1 VPKRPAGTG
10 IPVGLAENQ
19 VITGRAVPL
28 APGLL
33 AGPRW
38 PWWQLPITVVQG
50 GHATMV
56 SPRNLAG
63 IGVSISGGEAA
74 EAGYRQ
80 TLLGGRAQMPA
91 PLQMIALT
99 FRLDVDAE
107 SRLLAEVDRIEG
119 RGVLRVLDMVFLAK
133 GQDGTVEGL
142 EVGDSED
149 FGSLLAGISSL
160 TAENGSRPAGG
171 SGAADEPAGS
181 GVAAVQALAGSLE
194 PGSAVALLLVEHV
207 WAGPLVDA
215 VSAAGGALVSDD
227 FLAGDVSRAIA
238 AEIAAVEE
246 ASAVI
251 ASAQAA
257 EAAAVLRA
265 VAASAEAAEVEAA
278 SERIQE
284 AAAAEA
290 AGVLIAAGLI
300 EEAAAHEAVTALTAA
315 GLITDAAAQAASEA
329 VAGDLA
335 LISAADETAAEAT
348 EEAGAKVRAASITRS
363 EAQILRYLPQPVPFS
378 VIADK
383 LGISRSAAKER
394 AARLYQR
401 LGVHS
406 REEAVSR
413 ARAFGMLSQ

>member
-1 VPKRPAGTG
+1 
-10 IPVGLAENQ
+10 
-19 VITGRAVPL
+19 
-28 APGLL
+28 
-33 AGPRW
+33 
-38 PWWQLPITVVQG
+38 
-50 GHATMV
+50 
-56 SPRNLAG
+56 
-63 IGVSISGGEAA
+63 
-74 EAGYRQ
+74 
-80 TLLGGRAQMPA
+80 MPA

-133 GQDGTVEGL
+133 GQDGTVEGM
-142 EVGDSED
+142 EVGEGED
-149 FGSLLAGISSL
+149 FGSLLAGISPFGTGSGSRL
-160 TAENGSRPAGG
+160 TADGEVTGG
-171 SGAADEPAGS
+171 PAGS
-181 GVAAVQALAGSLE
+181 GVATVQALADSLE
-194 PGSAVALLLVEHV
+194 PGSAVALLLVEHL

-215 VSAAGGALVSDD
+215 ISAAGGALISDD
-227 FLAGDVSRAIA
+227 FLAGDVSRAVG

-251 ASAQAA
+251 AEAQAA

-265 VAASAEAAEVEAA
+265 VAASAAAAEAEAA
-278 SERIQE
+278 SERIKE

-290 AGVLIAAGLI
+290 ASALIEAGLI

-315 GLITDAAAQAASEA
+315 GLITDAVAQAAGEA
-329 VAGDLA
+329 VAEDLA
-335 LISAADETAAEAT
+335 LISAADETAAGATQEAQ
-348 EEAGAKVRAASITRS
+348 AKMRAASITRS
-363 EAQILRYLPQPVPFS
+363 EAQVLRYLPSPVPFS

-406 REEAVSR
+406 RDEAVSR
-413 ARAFGMLSQ
+413 ARELGLLPR

>member
-1 VPKRPAGTG
+1 
-10 IPVGLAENQ
+10 
-19 VITGRAVPL
+19 
-28 APGLL
+28 
-33 AGPRW
+33 
-38 PWWQLPITVVQG
+38 
-50 GHATMV
+50 
-56 SPRNLAG
+56 
-63 IGVSISGGEAA
+63 
-74 EAGYRQ
+74 
-80 TLLGGRAQMPA
+80 MPA

-142 EVGDSED
+142 EVGDGED
-149 FGSLLAGISSL
+149 FGSLLASVSPFG
-160 TAENGSRPAGG
+160 AENGNRPAAGN
-171 SGAADEPAGS
+171 GAADS
-181 GVAAVQALAGSLE
+181 GVAAVEALAGSLE
-194 PGSAVALLLVEHV
+194 PGNALALLLVEHV

-215 VSAAGGALVSDD
+215 VSAAGGALISDD
-227 FLAGDVSRAIA
+227 FLAGDVSRAIG

-251 ASAQAA
+251 AEAQAA

-265 VAASAEAAEVEAA
+265 VAASAEAAEAEAA
-278 SERIQE
+278 SELIQE

-290 AGVLIAAGLI
+290 VSALIAAGLI
-300 EEAAAHEAVTALTAA
+300 EEAAAHEAVAALTAA
-315 GLITDAAAQAASEA
+315 GLITDAAAQAAGEA
-329 VAGDLA
+329 LAGDLA

-348 EEAGAKVRAASITRS
+348 EEAQAKMRAAAITRS

-394 AARLYQR
+394 AARVYQR

-406 REEAVSR
+406 REDAVSR
-413 ARAFGMLSQ
+413 ARELGMLPR

>member
-1 VPKRPAGTG
+1 MA
-10 IPVGLAENQ
+10 
-19 VITGRAVPL
+19 
-28 APGLL
+28 
-33 AGPRW
+33 
-38 PWWQLPITVVQG
+38 
-50 GHATMV
+50 
-56 SPRNLAG
+56 
-63 IGVSISGGEAA
+63 
-74 EAGYRQ
+74 
-80 TLLGGRAQMPA
+80 A

-99 FRLDVDAE
+99 FRLDADAE

-142 EVGDSED
+142 EVGDGED
-149 FGSLLAGISSL
+149 FGSLLAGVSPL
-160 TAENGSRPAGG
+160 TAENGSRPAAG
-171 SGAADEPAGS
+171 SGA
-181 GVAAVQALAGSLE
+181 AAVQALADSLE
-194 PGSAVALLLVEHV
+194 PGSALALLLIEHV

-215 VSAAGGALVSDD
+215 VSAGGGALVSDD
-227 FLAGDVSRAIA
+227 FLAGDVSRAVA

-290 AGVLIAAGLI
+290 VGALIAAGLI

-315 GLITDAAAQAASEA
+315 GLITDAAAQAAGEA
-329 VAGDLA
+329 VAGDIA
-335 LISAADETAAEAT
+335 LMSAADETAAEAT
-348 EEAGAKVRAASITRS
+348 EEAAARVRAASITRS

-413 ARAFGMLSQ
+413 AREFGMLPR

>member
-1 VPKRPAGTG
+1 
-10 IPVGLAENQ
+10 
-19 VITGRAVPL
+19 
-28 APGLL
+28 
-33 AGPRW
+33 
-38 PWWQLPITVVQG
+38 
-50 GHATMV
+50 
-56 SPRNLAG
+56 
-63 IGVSISGGEAA
+63 
-74 EAGYRQ
+74 
-80 TLLGGRAQMPA
+80 MPA
-91 PLQMIALT
+91 PLQVIALT
-99 FRLDVDAE
+99 FRLGVDAE

-133 GQDGTVEGL
+133 GQEGTVEGL
-142 EVGDSED
+142 EVGDGED
-149 FGSLLAGISSL
+149 FGSLLAGISPFGTEDGGRL
-160 TAENGSRPAGG
+160 AAGDAAAGG
-171 SGAADEPAGS
+171 SAGS
-181 GVAAVQALAGSLE
+181 GVAAVQALADSLE
-194 PGSAVALLLVEHV
+194 PGSAVALLLVEHL
-207 WAGPLVDA
+207 WAGPLADA
-215 VSAAGGALVSDD
+215 VSAAGGALISDD
-227 FLAGDVSRAIA
+227 FLAGDLSRAVG

-251 ASAQAA
+251 AEAQAA

-265 VAASAEAAEVEAA
+265 VAASAEADQAEAA

-290 AGVLIAAGLI
+290 AGALIAAGLI
-300 EEAAAHEAVTALTAA
+300 EEAAAHEAVTALAAA
-315 GLITDAAAQAASEA
+315 GLITDAAAQAAGEA

-348 EEAGAKVRAASITRS
+348 EEARAKMRAASITRA
-363 EAQILRYLPQPVPFS
+363 EAQILRYLPQAVPFS

-413 ARAFGMLSQ
+413 ARALGLLR